1 MNGTVK
7 RVLAAAVAAPLAF
20 MALDGLAPAIPAQAQ
35 QLQQLPTVADLAE
48 KLSPAVVSIAT
59 TQKVAGGVQLQ
70 IPDLPPDVP
79 FRDMFEDFFKRQ
91 RPGGRP
97 EPRTVNSQGSGFVID
112 ASGIIVTN
120 NHVIEQ
126 SEDITVVFTDGTN
139 LKAELVGRDAKT
151 DIAVLRVKPQK
162 PLTAVSFG
170 DSDKLRV
177 GDWVLA
183 IGNPFGLGGSVSL
196 GIVSARNRDIN
207 AGPYD
212 DFIQTDAAIN
222 KGNSGGPLF
231 NLAGEVV
238 GINTAIYSP
247 SGGSVGIGFSVPA
260 ATVRGVVD
268 QLVKYGETR
277 RGWLGVRIQSLTD
290 DLAEGL
296 DLGAKAQGALIAEV
310 TPTGPAEKAGLKPR
324 DVIVE
329 FDGKP
334 IREMKDLPRVVADTP
349 IGKNV
354 TVKVLREGKPVE
366 VQAEV
371 GRLEDG
377 EKLVA
382 STNQDA
388 APSTDTADTLGMKL
402 SIITDVERQRFK
414 IDEGLEG
421 AIVTEVDPGGPA
433 AEKHIE
439 PGDVITEAGQKSVKN
454 PGDVTAR
461 VKDAETAQKK
471 SVLLF
476 VAKGGKQSEMRFIA
490 VKIKKE

>member
-1 MNGTVK
+1 MSGSVK
-7 RVLAAAVAAPLAF
+7 RVLAAVVAAPLAF
-20 MALDGLAPAIPAQAQ
+20 AAFDGFAPQGPAQAQ
-35 QLQQLPTVADLAE
+35 QIQQLPSIADLAE

-70 IPDLPPDVP
+70 IPELPPDVP

-97 EPRTVNSQGSGFVID
+97 EPRTVNSQGSGFVVD

-126 SEDITVVFTDGTN
+126 SEDITVVFTDGSN
-139 LKAELVGRDAKT
+139 LKAELIGRDTKT
-151 DIAVLRVKPQK
+151 DIAVLRVKPDK
-162 PLTAVSFG
+162 PLIAVNFG

-231 NLAGEVV
+231 NLQGEVV
-238 GINTAIYSP
+238 GVNTAIYSP

-268 QLVKYGETR
+268 QLKQYGETR

-296 DLGAKAQGALIAEV
+296 DIGKTQGALVAEV

-324 DVIVE
+324 DVITE

-334 IREMKDLPRVVADTP
+334 IHEMKDLPRVVADTP
-349 IGKNV
+349 IGKKV

-366 VQAEV
+366 LTAEV

-382 STNQDA
+382 SANPENTPPA
-388 APSTDTADTLGMKL
+388 ETADTLGMKL
-402 SIITDVERQRFK
+402 SIITDAQRQRFN
-414 IDEGLEG
+414 IDEGLAG
-421 AIVTEVDPGGPA
+421 AIVTEVDPNGPA
-433 AEKHIE
+433 AEKRIE
-439 PGDVITEAGQKSVKN
+439 PGDVITEAGQKTVAN
-454 PGDVTAR
+454 PGDVAAR

-476 VAKGGKQSEMRFIA
+476 VAKGGKQSEMRFVA
-490 VKIKKE
+490 VRIKKE